1 MENSVMSD
9 RVTIQIDHNIEWQA
23 TLLWN
28 TLKAEGWMKIYPVA
42 MVMFG
47 DVNLA
52 DDSSDLEVWQYAQM
66 NRMILLTANR
76 NMEDK
81 NSLEYTLREENTP
94 DSLPVITISRQE
106 SIIREAEY
114 RKRCAEKLIEIIVDL
129 NDYLGVGRVFIP

>member
-1 MENSVMSD
+1 MSD
-9 RVTIQIDHNIEWQA
+9 RITVLIDHNIEWQA
-23 TLLWN
+23 ALLWN
-28 TLKAEGWMKIYPVA
+28 TLKAEGWMKLYPFK
-42 MVMFG
+42 MVMFK
-47 DVNLA
+47 DMNLA
-52 DDSSDLEVWQYAQM
+52 DDSSDREVWQYAQM

-106 SIIREAEY
+106 SIIRETEY

>member
-1 MENSVMSD
+1 MSD